1 MRSQEIST
9 SLLDAMRGVT
19 AASVALLRAYPD
31 IRTSDE
37 WQALKTQIMAACT
50 EARNITDQIGEGITE
65 YIDEDQAREMVRE
78 ARESMWKGG
87 R

>member
-1 MRSQEIST
+1 MRSWQIST

-19 AASVALLRAYPD
+19 AASVALLKAYPS
-31 IRTSDE
+31 IKASDE
-37 WQALKTQIMAACT
+37 WQELKTQIMAACT
-50 EARNITDQIGEGITE
+50 EARKITDQIGEGTIE